1 MDKRE
6 AYRDLA
12 KAQIKEWEAKIDLL
26 KARGEKATAGAKI
39 DMMNAVEKLQAEKN
53 ALQKRIGEMM
63 DAGGDAWEKLKDG
76 IEKGM
81 EEMKKSIDKTVEK
94 FK

>member
-1 MDKRE
+1 MDKKE

-39 DMMNAVEKLQAEKN
+39 DMIKAVEKLQAEKN
-53 ALQKRIGEMM
+53 VVQKKIAEMM
-63 DAGGDAWEKLKDG
+63 DSGGDVWEKLKDG
-76 IEKGM
+76 IEKSM
-81 EEMKKSIDKTVEK
+81 EDMKKSFDKTMEK

>member
-39 DMMNAVEKLQAEKN
+39 DIMNAVEKLHKEKD
-53 ALQKRIGEMM
+53 ALQKKLAEMM
-63 DAGGDAWEKLKDG
+63 SSGSDVWEELKDG
-76 IEKGM
+76 IERAM
-81 EEMKKSIDKTVEK
+81 ADMKKSIDKTMAK

>member
-39 DMMNAVEKLQAEKN
+39 DMMNAVEKLQVEKN

>member
-26 KARGEKATAGAKI
+26 KARGEKATAGARI
-39 DMMNAVEKLQAEKN
+39 DMMNAVEKLQVEKN

>member
-26 KARGEKATAGAKI
+26 KARGEKATAGARI
-39 DMMNAVEKLQAEKN
+39 DMMNAVEKLQVEKN

-94 FK
+94 YK

>member
-1 MDKRE
+1 MDKKE

-39 DMMNAVEKLQAEKN
+39 DMIKAVEKLQAEKN
-53 ALQKRIGEMM
+53 VVQKKIAEMM
-63 DAGGDAWEKLKDG
+63 DSGGDVWEKLKDG
-76 IEKGM
+76 IEKSM
-81 EEMKKSIDKTVEK
+81 EDMKKSIDKTMEK

>member
-39 DMMNAVEKLQAEKN
+39 DMMNAVEKLQVEKN
-53 ALQKRIGEMM
+53 ALQKRIVEMM

>member
-39 DMMNAVEKLQAEKN
+39 DMINAVEKLQAEKN
-53 ALQKRIGEMM
+53 ALQKRIAEMM

-76 IEKGM
+76 MEKAM
-81 EEMKKSIDKTVEK
+81 DEMKKSIDKTMEK

>member
-6 AYRDLA
+6 AYRELA

-26 KARGEKATAGAKI
+26 KARGEKATAGARI
-39 DMMNAVEKLQAEKN
+39 DMMNAVEKLQVEKN

>member
-39 DMMNAVEKLQAEKN
+39 DMINAVEKLQAEKN
-53 ALQKRIGEMM
+53 ALQKRIAEMM

-76 IEKGM
+76 MEKAM
-81 EEMKKSIDKTVEK
+81 DEMKKSIEKTMEK

>member
-1 MDKRE
+1 M
-6 AYRDLA
+6 
-12 KAQIKEWEAKIDLL
+12 I
-26 KARGEKATAGAKI
+26 
-39 DMMNAVEKLQAEKN
+39 NAVEKLQVEKN

>member
-1 MDKRE
+1 MDKKE

-26 KARGEKATAGAKI
+26 KARGDKATAGEKI
-39 DMMNAVEKLQAEKN
+39 DMIKAVEKLQAEKN
-53 ALQKRIGEMM
+53 VVQKKIAEMM
-63 DAGGDAWEKLKDG
+63 DSGGDVWEKLKDG
-76 IEKGM
+76 IEKSM
-81 EEMKKSIDKTVEK
+81 EDMKKSIDKTMEK

>member
-39 DMMNAVEKLQAEKN
+39 DMINAVEKLQAEKK
-53 ALQKRIGEMM
+53 ALQKRIAEMM
-63 DAGGDAWEKLKDG
+63 DSGGDAWEKLKDG
-76 IEKGM
+76 MEKAM
-81 EEMKKSIDKTVEK
+81 DEMKKSIDKTMEK